1 MLAVRRSMF
10 TTFTLPNRRITTLGE
25 GILDV
30 DVKTVKLPPQPGVR
44 ESLVPYIG
52 RMEPFLI
59 TSTGGESGELV
70 GALMLRRRRPNQ
82 WLRVSTAGPGKNE
95 PLQDGPPQYAA
106 AEDRRDNRARLKHIW
121 LQQTKLRT
129 VLVFS

>member
-1 MLAVRRSMF
+1 MD
-10 TTFTLPNRRITTLGE
+10 
-25 GILDV
+25 DV
-30 DVKTVKLPPQPGVR
+30 DVKTVELPTLQPDVR
-44 ESLVPYIG
+44 VTRPYIG
-52 RMEPFLI
+52 IMEPFLI

-82 WLRVSTAGPGKNE
+82 WLRVSTAGPGKNG

-106 AEDRRDNRARLKHIW
+106 ADDRRDNRARLKHIW
-121 LQQTKLRT
+121 LQQTKLRS